1 MSNANAGQTMGI
13 ATSSSYSSDGL
24 LLGMELFS
32 ADFYDIKF
40 GFDIPK
46 IEASKLNSF

>member
-24 LLGMELFS
+24 LLGWNFS
-32 ADFYDIKF
+32 ADICDVKTLLISNIF
-40 GFDIPK
+40 
-46 IEASKLNSF
+46 

>member
-24 LLGMELFS
+24 LLGMVILS
-32 ADFYDIKF
+32 ADSYNIKF
-40 GFDIPK
+40 GFLDIQ
-46 IEASKLNSF
+46 KLKPQS